1 MKCYRSSITGLSRV
15 YRGFIAG
22 VSRVYRGSIAGLSR
36 VYRGSIYNGFIAGS
50 KIEVTAIR
58 EIPRKPARLASRDSH
73 YQSVFRV

>member
-1 MKCYRSSITGLSRV
+1 MKCYRSSIAALSRL
-15 YRGFIAG
+15 YRDSIAG
-22 VSRVYRGSIAGLSR
+22 YRGSIMGLSL

-58 EIPRKPARLASRDSH
+58 EIPRKSTRLESRDSH